1 MIFFKIIIIS
11 PEHFNY
17 FDCFNVKPYDKY
29 IDDIS
34 FKSFKNYGNVKAVD
48 SISFDLKD
56 GEVVGFLGANGA
68 GKTTTLK
75 MITGYL
81 VPTNGEIKVNGLD
94 IVDNTSEIQE
104 MIGYLPEL
112 NPLYTEMRVYDY
124 LEFLGSIRNIKGSD
138 FKQALSRV
146 VDKCGLSGVVHK
158 VIADCSKGYKQ
169 RIGLAA
175 AMIHDPK
182 ILILD
187 EPVTGL
193 DPNQI
198 VEIRSLIKSLG
209 KEKLVFM
216 SSHILQEIQ
225 ATVDKII
232 IIDKGKIVANG
243 TNEELMSDFMGN
255 VSLEMEVMKAT
266 KKSAQELQA
275 KIPSVKFIS
284 MEKSGGVQKV
294 NFEYPKDKDP
304 REDIFKYAVK
314 SKWVILKM
322 MPQTTNLEDIFRNLT
337 SSGASNE

>member
-1 MIFFKIIIIS
+1 MIS
-11 PEHFNY
+11 VSNL
-17 FDCFNVKPYDKY
+17 
-29 IDDIS
+29 S
-34 FKSFKNYGNVKAVD
+34 KNYGNVKAVD

-75 MITGYL
+75 MITGFL
-81 VPTNGEIKVNGLD
+81 VPTIGEIKVNGLD

-158 VIADCSKGYKQ
+158 IIADCSKGYKQ

-304 REDIFKYAVK
+304 REDIYKYAVK

-337 SSGASNE
+337 SSGESNE

>member
-1 MIFFKIIIIS
+1 MIS
-11 PEHFNY
+11 VSNL
-17 FDCFNVKPYDKY
+17 
-29 IDDIS
+29 S
-34 FKSFKNYGNVKAVD
+34 KNYGNVKAVD

-169 RIGLAA
+169 RIGL
-175 AMIHDPK
+175 
-182 ILILD
+182 
-187 EPVTGL
+187 
-193 DPNQI
+193 
-198 VEIRSLIKSLG
+198 SLI
-209 KEKLVFM
+209 
-216 SSHILQEIQ
+216 HISEP
-225 ATVDKII
+225 T
-232 IIDKGKIVANG
+232 
-243 TNEELMSDFMGN
+243 
-255 VSLEMEVMKAT
+255 
-266 KKSAQELQA
+266 
-275 KIPSVKFIS
+275 
-284 MEKSGGVQKV
+284 
-294 NFEYPKDKDP
+294 
-304 REDIFKYAVK
+304 RH
-314 SKWVILKM
+314 
-322 MPQTTNLEDIFRNLT
+322 
-337 SSGASNE
+337 ASI